1 MTPQISQA
9 VGKHIESELDRLTYS
24 AYLLILDPGVA
35 VSVVMTA
42 IDGSF
47 EEITTGPDLLERTVE
62 LALEQL
68 RRESRTEGDGESSAF
83 DAVLYAH
90 SAAINS
96 PTFQSLKDLSGN
108 PILLLDSTSRI
119 AFVLHHVL
127 GYKLGEAAAKAQM
140 DETECRA
147 PRRQIM
153 SWLSWILAY
162 LFDCV
167 HPHTTWPR
175 RHRAGFAYVA
185 CLDCGRELPYSL
197 DRMRIV
203 TRVELLADRERD
215 DAWQRTWHHERCA
228 R

>member
-9 VGKHIESELDRLTYS
+9 ADKHIESELDQHTYS
-24 AYLLILDPGVA
+24 AYLFTLDPGVI

-42 IDGSF
+42 IDRSLVG
-47 EEITTGPDLLERTVE
+47 IIAGPDLLERTVE

-83 DAVLYAH
+83 DAVLYGH

-96 PTFQSLKDLSGN
+96 PTFQSLKDMSGN

-140 DETECRA
+140 EETEYRA
-147 PRRQIM
+147 HLRK
-153 SWLSWILAY
+153 AY
-162 LFDCV
+162 L
-167 HPHTTWPR
+167 R
-175 RHRAGFAYVA
+175 
-185 CLDCGRELPYSL
+185 
-197 DRMRIV
+197 
-203 TRVELLADRERD
+203 LASFHSEGQVSGGKFLEEP
-215 DAWQRTWHHERCA
+215 ALA
-228 R
+228 

>member
-9 VGKHIESELDRLTYS
+9 ADKHIESELGRLTYS
-24 AYLLILDPGVA
+24 AYLLTLDPEVA

-42 IDGSF
+42 IDGSL

-83 DAVLYAH
+83 DAVLYGH

-96 PTFQSLKDLSGN
+96 PTFELLKDLSGS

-127 GYKLGEAAAKAQM
+127 GYKLGEAAAKAEM
-140 DETECRA
+140 DETEYRA
-147 PRRQIM
+147 QLRK
-153 SWLSWILAY
+153 AY
-162 LFDCV
+162 LRLAAFQFEEQV
-167 HPHTTWPR
+167 L
-175 RHRAGFAYVA
+175 AGNVLEEAA
-185 CLDCGRELPYSL
+185 
-197 DRMRIV
+197 
-203 TRVELLADRERD
+203 LA
-215 DAWQRTWHHERCA
+215 
-228 R
+228 